1 MSKPFTTPTEKEW
14 KAGTVVE
21 VSRVG
26 WTNHNWSP
34 HNFAYAL
41 WFDENDEAHTPVIST
56 RTVKGEKVTFTEKRK
71 GVLADHIAV
80 VPNIRADGVAV
91 KAPTKKK

>member
-21 VSRVG
+21 VTRVG

-41 WFDENDEAHTPVIST
+41 WFDENDEAHTPVISD
-56 RTVKGEKVTFTEKRK
+56 VKGETRIVFRK
-71 GVLADHIAV
+71 GALKEHLDV

-91 KAPTKKK
+91 KASGKKK